1 MGREEEKSLWKRIE
15 RRGAMEL
22 FLYGSSVHNFI
33 CSFHENESASRFGS
47 WFAYGF
53 SKYLD
58 TDHWF
63 IGASVIVIT
72 VQKVEQKSSSLDH
85 QPLVDQ
91 FELICL
97 TQKITRIS
105 IS

>member
-1 MGREEEKSLWKRIE
+1 
-15 RRGAMEL
+15 
-22 FLYGSSVHNFI
+22 
-33 CSFHENESASRFGS
+33 
-47 WFAYGF
+47 
-53 SKYLD
+53 
-58 TDHWF
+58 
-63 IGASVIVIT
+63 VIT